1 MGATNASSSA
11 RRASLDQ
18 SQSQPSPSSTDA
30 STTNPPRR
38 NSSPK
43 DQTRDSHS
51 AKPPRRINRTA
62 PSLRRNA
69 ACLPCRRR
77 RIKCDAG
84 KPFCSSCCKTYL
96 FLKRTHPDAE
106 RDAAGVPCVYEPD
119 PEEDEMLL
127 VAGVKRKVEE
137 EKAKDELI
145 RDLQARVANLE
156 SGHGPSIP
164 PGPSYNHP
172 SYPTSTPSQS
182 TSYPTFQVQF
192 TPSDNSSFTNA
203 LPPQA
208 YPGDPPPFQGAIS
221 TDEYTEGAQH
231 GAGGGTLG
239 EESGKVNDPMLDMF
253 WPGWPPTLPVPAV
266 VEHLVETFF
275 SSVPCIPFIFNRQDF
290 LFRLSL
296 PPIHPLFPQRSLLH
310 AICAVASRYS
320 LAVKTLPIEDY
331 INLEDYDARTM
342 HGRGCWIEVR
352 DMLCFSE
359 RNARHAVATMN
370 YHHIG
375 GRGLL
380 DTCQALLVFNYWCQT
395 TCRWME
401 GWMNVGAA
409 CRLASCLGLF
419 SSLSYHHPHC
429 PDSHSPSSS
438 PHHRAPT
445 PVVQQSI
452 LGPPATAAERE
463 ERLATAWM
471 AFCQDSEAAVSS
483 GWVNQL
489 GTEELSI
496 PFPAS
501 RADRWSEGP
510 IPENVQTYHSPDL
523 HIAHPVPDAFVLL
536 IKGQILLSRVGVL
549 VRRYRR
555 MSPEEKEATRESVE
569 FGGIEKDIQHLR
581 HSWPAALKDP
591 VQYMN
596 GYQKQIDADLISA
609 HLLPP
614 TAAILLHEP
623 FADLSDPACPSA
635 LNLLHE
641 SKGCLKVVFEMCNN
655 SAAISYSVSAI
666 APWFLYTA
674 ARTLLL
680 FYRRALATSD
690 LKKVLEYHNE
700 IAAVR
705 TVMAALSVRNAMAA
719 RYSTLLSMTI
729 RALEEETIGHTVIN
743 GDFSSAFP
751 FTPFSS
757 ASNKGTAGES
767 LGIIPAQDDSQ
778 PAAGLMSN
786 HPDGIFFKDHIQLR
800 GMWRLRDGPPGAA
813 GVGVGSGG
821 MFGEARGARE
831 EEARLEDVMDE
842 KRGFLASKRR
852 RFSDVLGGAKAELAR
867 SSVSSAP
874 GGLSLDGTIN
884 LPPPHPSF
892 SPSSVASSAFAS
904 AASVAGY
911 PALLGDGMAD
921 LSAGL
926 MGAASAGGAWSEQ
939 LGREWAG
946 R

>member
-1 MGATNASSSA
+1 MVASEFSPSE
-11 RRASLDQ
+11 ASGFHTRHRVSTDK
-18 SQSQPSPSSTDA
+18 SNPSPSSTEA
-30 STTNPPRR
+30 SNAPRR
-38 NSSPK
+38 DSDSK
-43 DQTRDSHS
+43 DQGQGS
-51 AKPPRRINRTA
+51 KPPRKINRTA
-62 PSLRRNA
+62 PSLKRNA

-84 KPFCSSCCKTYL
+84 KPFCSSCSKTYL
-96 FLKRTHPDAE
+96 FLRRTHPDAE

-119 PEEDEMLL
+119 PDEDEVLL
-127 VAGVKRKVEE
+127 AAGTKRKAEE
-137 EKAKDELI
+137 EKAKDDLI
-145 RDLQARVANLE
+145 RDLQARVGEFSSAYRSTYANAFTANLE
-156 SGHGPSIP
+156 SNRGPSNQ
-164 PGPSYNHP
+164 PGPSY
-172 SYPTSTPSQS
+172 YPTQTPLQS
-182 TSYPTFQVQF
+182 SAYPTFDIQF
-192 TPSDNSSFTNA
+192 TPSDNSSFTNS
-203 LPPQA
+203 LPAQA
-208 YPGDPPPFQGAIS
+208 YPNDPPPFQGAIS
-221 TDEYTEGAQH
+221 SDEYTDGAQN
-231 GAGGGTLG
+231 GTGGGTLG

-253 WPGWPPTLPVPAV
+253 WPGWPPTLPAQK
-266 VEHLVETFF
+266 LTMYSVETFF

-342 HGRGCWIEVR
+342 HGRGCWIEVQ

-401 GWMNVGAA
+401 GWMNIGAA
-409 CRLASCLGLF
+409 CRLATCLGLF
-419 SSLSYHHPHC
+419 SSLSYHHPPPH
-429 PDSHSPSSS
+429 PPADPASPF
-438 PHHRAPT
+438 PRPQT

-452 LGPPATAAERE
+452 LGPPRTEAERE

-489 GTEELSI
+489 GVEELTI

-501 RADRWSEGP
+501 RADRWSERP
-510 IPENVQTYHSPDL
+510 IPENVQTYHSTD
-523 HIAHPVPDAFVLL
+523 INISHPVPDAFVLL
-536 IKGQILLSRVGVL
+536 IKGQILLSRVGVFI
-549 VRRYRR
+549 RRYRR
-555 MSPEEKEATRESVE
+555 LSMDEKETVRESSE
-569 FGGIEKDIQHLR
+569 FREIEKDIQHIR
-581 HSWPAALKDP
+581 YSWPAGLKDP

-635 LNLLHE
+635 RKLLHE

-690 LKKVLEYHNE
+690 LKKVVEYHNE

-705 TVMAALSVRNAMAA
+705 QVLPSPLYTKL
-719 RYSTLLSMTI
+719 
-729 RALEEETIGHTVIN
+729 
-743 GDFSSAFP
+743 
-751 FTPFSS
+751 TP
-757 ASNKGTAGES
+757 
-767 LGIIPAQDDSQ
+767 Q
-778 PAAGLMSN
+778 
-786 HPDGIFFKDHIQLR
+786 
-800 GMWRLRDGPPGAA
+800 
-813 GVGVGSGG
+813 
-821 MFGEARGARE
+821 
-831 EEARLEDVMDE
+831 
-842 KRGFLASKRR
+842 
-852 RFSDVLGGAKAELAR
+852 
-867 SSVSSAP
+867 
-874 GGLSLDGTIN
+874 
-884 LPPPHPSF
+884 
-892 SPSSVASSAFAS
+892 
-904 AASVAGY
+904 
-911 PALLGDGMAD
+911 
-921 LSAGL
+921 
-926 MGAASAGGAWSEQ
+926 
-939 LGREWAG
+939 
-946 R
+946 

>member
-1 MGATNASSSA
+1 MVASEFLPSEASGSNT
-11 RRASLDQ
+11 RRRVSTDK
-18 SQSQPSPSSTDA
+18 SNPSPSSTEA
-30 STTNPPRR
+30 SNPPRR
-38 NSSPK
+38 GSDSK
-43 DQTRDSHS
+43 DQGQGS
-51 AKPPRRINRTA
+51 KPPRKINRTA
-62 PSLRRNA
+62 PSLKRNA

-84 KPFCSSCCKTYL
+84 KPFCSSCSKTYL
-96 FLKRTHPDAE
+96 FLRRTHPDAE
-106 RDAAGVPCVYEPD
+106 RDAAGVPCEYEPEPD
-119 PEEDEMLL
+119 DDEVLL
-127 VAGVKRKVEE
+127 AAGTKRKAEE
-137 EKAKDELI
+137 EKAKDDLI

-156 SGHGPSIP
+156 SNHGSSNQ
-164 PGPSYNHP
+164 PGPSY
-172 SYPTSTPSQS
+172 YPTQTPLQS
-182 TSYPTFQVQF
+182 SAYPTFDIQF

-203 LPPQA
+203 LPAQA
-208 YPGDPPPFQGAIS
+208 YPNDPPPFQGAIS
-221 TDEYTEGAQH
+221 SDEYTEGAQN
-231 GAGGGTLG
+231 GTGGGTLG

-401 GWMNVGAA
+401 GWMNIGAA
-409 CRLASCLGLF
+409 CRLATCLGLF
-419 SSLSYHHPHC
+419 SSLSYHHPPPH
-429 PDSHSPSSS
+429 PHPPADPASPF
-438 PHHRAPT
+438 PRPQT

-452 LGPPATAAERE
+452 LGPPKTEAERE

-489 GTEELSI
+489 GVEELTI

-510 IPENVQTYHSPDL
+510 IPENVQTYHSTD
-523 HIAHPVPDAFVLL
+523 INISHPVPDAFVLL
-536 IKGQILLSRVGVL
+536 IKGQILLSRVGVFI
-549 VRRYRR
+549 RRYRKLS
-555 MSPEEKEATRESVE
+555 MDEKETVRESSE
-569 FGGIEKDIQHLR
+569 FKEIEKDIQHIR
-581 HSWPAALKDP
+581 SSWPAGLKDP

-635 LNLLHE
+635 RKLLHE

-690 LKKVLEYHNE
+690 LKKVVEYHNE

-705 TVMAALSVRNAMAA
+705 TTMAALSVRNAMAA
-719 RYSTLLSMTI
+719 RYNTLLSMTI
-729 RALEEETIGHTVIN
+729 RALEEETIGHTVLN
-743 GDFSSAFP
+743 GDFSSSFP

-757 ASNKGTAGES
+757 ASNKGQAGES

-778 PAAGLMSN
+778 PAAGLISN

-800 GMWRLRDGPPGAA
+800 GMGRMRDVHPGVGGLA
-813 GVGVGSGG
+813 GV
-821 MFGEARGARE
+821 FGDGRVVVE

-842 KRGFLASKRR
+842 KRGFLGGKRR
-852 RFSDVLGGAKAELAR
+852 RYSEAGGGSEYGR
-867 SSVSSAP
+867 SSVSSVP
-874 GGLSLDGTIN
+874 GGPLSGKIN
-884 LPPPHPSF
+884 TQPLPHNHPSF
-892 SPSSVASSAFAS
+892 SPSSVSSNTMPTAV
-904 AASVAGY
+904 SVTAY
-911 PALLGDGMAD
+911 PVPPAVGVAD
-921 LSAGL
+921 LSGAP
-926 MGAASAGGAWSEQ
+926 MGGGGSAAGGVWSEQ
-939 LGREWAG
+939 MGRDWTG